1 MSMRPAPIGPSLPQS
16 IMAARP
22 VWSQPSRLWPIA
34 TCIPWPRPRRA
45 ISLVRN
51 RAALRKRIPTPLNP
65 RMAMSRLARSLPGR
79 KPHPTLRRTPSR
91 RPTRHGL
98 RRGLRPARQLRK
110 SPRRTRSRRPGGQS
124 LKKSPRLGRQLR
136 NGLLRKSPRLGSQLR
151 KSLRRMS
158 KPSRHSRNMRR
169 RSPAKIPER
178 QHKGCA
184 ITQPAEPGWLPGCAP
199 GGPDASRPWQPIA
212 EVRSPQWACRPACR
226 RQSPWRRVRRG

>member
-110 SPRRTRSRRPGGQS
+110 SPRRTRSRKPADQS
-124 LKKSPRLGRQLR
+124 LKKSPRLGR
-136 NGLLRKSPRLGSQLR
+136 QLR

-184 ITQPAEPGWLPGCAP
+184 ITQPSARGRLPDCAP
-199 GGPDASRPWQPIA
+199 SGPDASRPWQPTA